1 MEKQGLRAGGTELSS
16 EGMTMANLR
25 SCRVLVTPRSY
36 GRHDPQLMTELE
48 AAVDEVIYN
57 PFGRPLTSS
66 EVQEL
71 LPGCDGYIAGLDT
84 IDRAAIEAAD
94 RLRVIARY
102 GVSVDRVDL
111 EAARDKGIVVTNTP
125 GANSTSVAELAI
137 GLMLSL
143 ARMIPLANQE
153 TRAGKPP
160 RMQGVSL
167 EGKLVGLL
175 GLGAIGKCV
184 ARRLQGFDCTVMAYD
199 PAVDAAGA
207 REVGAVLCSQ
217 EEVVTKSDFLSLHV
231 PVLPETR
238 GLLDASFLAQ
248 MKPGAFLIN
257 TARGELLDEV
267 ALLEALRSGHLRGA
281 ALDAFAQEPPSEDHP
296 LFTLPQVIA
305 TPHMGAHT
313 DGAINAMGWGAL
325 RGCLAVLR
333 GEEPIHRVV

>member
-1 MEKQGLRAGGTELSS
+1 
-16 EGMTMANLR
+16 MTMADLQ
-25 SCRVLVTPRSY
+25 SCRVLVTPRSF
-36 GRHDPQLMTELE
+36 GRHDPQLKTELE
-48 AAVDEVIYN
+48 VTVGEVIYN
-57 PFGRPLTSS
+57 PFGRSLTSS

-71 LPGCDGYIAGLDT
+71 LPGCEGYIAGVDT
-84 IDRAAIEAAD
+84 IDRSALAAAD

-102 GVSVDRVDL
+102 GVGVDRVDL
-111 EAARDKGIVVTNTP
+111 EAAREKGIVVTNTP

-160 RMQGVSL
+160 RIQGVLL
-167 EGKLVGLL
+167 EGKVVGLL
-175 GLGAIGKCV
+175 GLGAIGKRV
-184 ARRLQGFDCTVMAYD
+184 ARRLQGFDCTVLAYD

-238 GLLDASFLAQ
+238 EMVDAPFLAQ

-257 TARGELLDEV
+257 TARGELVDEV
-267 ALLEALRSGHLRGA
+267 ALFEALKSGHLTGA
-281 ALDAFAQEPPSEDHP
+281 ALDAFAQEPPSEDNP
-296 LFTLPQVIA
+296 LFSLPQVIA

-313 DGAINAMGWGAL
+313 DGATNAMGWGAL
-325 RGCLAVLR
+325 RDCLAVLR